1 MIRSLF
7 HPTSVN
13 PRCLPPQRVMVS
25 LFTYQSRNPAALNQV
40 SSCSRWRGT
49 MVVQTASGAM
59 HIKDP
64 EDGPKTV
71 QDTFNA
77 GDLDGLV
84 GLYETEAVVVL
95 GPGQVASGSGAIRE
109 MFSGLLATGGRLE
122 LKYGKNSLHQVGD
135 LALRTLE
142 WTLKSNDPDGD
153 SVTMGGLAAVVLRRQ
168 PDGYWRL
175 VIDNACP
182 FGETLA

>member
-7 HPTSVN
+7 HPASVN

-25 LFTYQSRNPAALNQV
+25 LLMYQSRNPAALNQV

-49 MVVQTASGAM
+49 MVVQTASGAL

-71 QDTFNA
+71 QDTCNA
-77 GDLDGLV
+77 
-84 GLYETEAVVVL
+84 
-95 GPGQVASGSGAIRE
+95 
-109 MFSGLLATGGRLE
+109 
-122 LKYGKNSLHQVGD
+122 
-135 LALRTLE
+135 
-142 WTLKSNDPDGD
+142 
-153 SVTMGGLAAVVLRRQ
+153 GGLAALVLRRQ
-168 PDGYWRL
+168 PDGSWRL